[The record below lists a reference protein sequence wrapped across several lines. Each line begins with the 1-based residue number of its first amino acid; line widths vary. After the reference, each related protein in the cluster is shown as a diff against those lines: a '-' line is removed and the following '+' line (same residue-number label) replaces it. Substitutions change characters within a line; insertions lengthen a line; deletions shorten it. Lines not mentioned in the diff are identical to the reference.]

1 MHKFCACFYFKCL
14 FRIFDDIV
22 GKEDDHLR
30 KEDDTKEISVSSR
43 KDDLKEASITGR
55 QETRHHQDIAGVGQQ
70 PPPPPLRLVE
80 KSLPIRGDNNVDISG
95 RIRAGNIGSEGIP
108 NGSRNTITAENSKTS
123 HIMVNGV
130 RLVDLPK
137 LRKVDNTRKATG
149 SRKKEGRGSKSDGRT
164 TPSSDMRGKLLKY
177 LVRKKPANEED
188 ISDNKGTISGDN
200 KSREEDENNSN
211 NLTSQEGNKPVEEI
225 DVPIRKLTFTPPHQK
240 RVKDNIR
247 MFELSPSVG
256 GSCLFARGRCTNHG
270 VKLIRRVGVKKVSVI
285 DKNGQLSW
293 QMREVTNLA
302 CPSLDISPGSDV
314 IAKDYSSLSGGTNKK
329 RKIVSHGGEDQLE
342 PSSTTTV
349 K

>member
-1 MHKFCACFYFKCL
+1 MLC
-14 FRIFDDIV
+14 
-22 GKEDDHLR
+22 
-30 KEDDTKEISVSSR
+30 
-43 KDDLKEASITGR
+43 
-55 QETRHHQDIAGVGQQ
+55 
-70 PPPPPLRLVE
+70 
-80 KSLPIRGDNNVDISG
+80 
-95 RIRAGNIGSEGIP
+95 
-108 NGSRNTITAENSKTS
+108 
-123 HIMVNGV
+123 
-130 RLVDLPK
+130 
-137 LRKVDNTRKATG
+137 
-149 SRKKEGRGSKSDGRT
+149 
-164 TPSSDMRGKLLKY
+164 
-177 LVRKKPANEED
+177 
-188 ISDNKGTISGDN
+188 
-200 KSREEDENNSN
+200 EEDENNSN

-225 DVPIRKLTFTPPHQK
+225 DEPIRKLTFTPPHQK